1 MTKCIRYSVDPRLL
15 NAGVPV
21 DCLEKHNLEEFQST
35 ETIQHLNRYAQ
46 GTHKLCGL
54 KSTEYYPK
62 PKKKGLEIEFGLS
75 DYSKVLAGQLIK
87 ISASIA
93 LHHGQKFKVKNK
105 GTTNY
110 VMRILLVVGNKHGYF
125 Q

>member
-21 DCLEKHNLEEFQST
+21 DCLERHNLEEFQST

-46 GTHKLCGL
+46 GTQKLCGL
-54 KSTEYYPK
+54 KTTEYYPK
-62 PKKKGLEIEFGLS
+62 PKKKGLEIELGLS
-75 DYSKVLAGQLIK
+75 DYSKVKSGELIK
-87 ISASIA
+87 ISPEVAKFQ
-93 LHHGQKFKVKNK
+93 GKRFKVKYK
-105 GTTNY
+105 DTDSY
-110 VMRILLVVGNKHGYF
+110 VVRVLVVLGDRGYF